1 MHKKSVLYMVC
12 LLLVASAIFRPGYR
26 IILNGK
32 PLPGVYSPQTALQS
46 AEAAYAVAEEIT
58 REHEDAPFTL
68 IPVLCLHYTQTDQ
81 KQLCATLLR
90 GYDGVKE
97 VFAANIINGETV
109 FARTYTY
116 SEKQL
121 Y

>member
-1 MHKKSVLYMVC
+1 MHKKSILYMVC
-12 LLLVASAIFRPGYR
+12 LLLVASAIFHPGYR

-46 AEAAYAVAEEIT
+46 AEAACAIAEEIT

-68 IPVLCLHYTQTDQ
+68 IPVLCLNYTQTDQ
-81 KQLCATLLR
+81 KQLCASLLR

-97 VFAANIINGETV
+97 VFAVNMVNGESV
-109 FARTYTY
+109 FTHTYTY
-116 SEKQL
+116 SEKEL